1 MDNQLT
7 GNAFKRDLKRIGVS
21 IKNMISLTRSMSQLL
36 ISSLMSKFCLFC
48 LGLKTIKLIWILN
61 NLLITYWPGIK
72 LSVSETPYSRFFQ
85 ESRFEKRIMLDML
98 VSSAKK
104 KKKQEPSR
112 YWWHCLEGG
121 YPLSWA
127 TWSTLYIIVVSV
139 IFPKLPTGTHNSQF
153 KTSRDTS
160 RDDLP
165 SYITDCGLWGN

>member
-36 ISSLMSKFCLFC
+36 ISSLLSKFCLFC

-104 KKKQEPSR
+104 TKQKQKTGTFKILMTLPRGRISSLLS
-112 YWWHCLEGG
+112 YLIYTVYHCSFS
-121 YPLSWA
+121 Y
-127 TWSTLYIIVVSV
+127 
-139 IFPKLPTGTHNSQF
+139 FPKTTHRNS
-153 KTSRDTS
+153 
-160 RDDLP
+160 
-165 SYITDCGLWGN
+165 